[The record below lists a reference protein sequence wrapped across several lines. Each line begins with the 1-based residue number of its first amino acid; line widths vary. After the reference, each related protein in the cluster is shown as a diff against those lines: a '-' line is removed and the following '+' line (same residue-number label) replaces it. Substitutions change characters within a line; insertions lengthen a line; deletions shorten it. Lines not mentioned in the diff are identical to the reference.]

1 MSLLIKAKPIQADSP
16 LLMNGLRHM
25 SQAVFLDS
33 ANTRER
39 YSFLGYDP
47 TEVLVIEND
56 QLSHFFLGKTEKKM
70 VDLKGLHPFNPV
82 LKMDRTIQKHLN
94 AFLSPRDHQ
103 IKYENDSISQTWQ
116 KTPPPF
122 FGGAMGYIGYN
133 AFDTVTGLGSPSPL
147 PSLWL
152 GFFSQCIVIDHS
164 TNTAMHYAIE
174 TALREPQGPLLRPEA
189 LEGPPPYH
197 LGQPQWAMTQAEFE
211 AAVRRGQQHIY
222 EGDCYQLNLSHRISR
237 PFTGDP
243 VSLYADMRRQDPQP
257 FGALIKT
264 KYGHILSFSPEQFFQ
279 VSNGQISTS
288 PIKGTAKRSADP
300 TEDAHVAE
308 TLRHCTKNDA
318 ELMMIVDLLRNDIG
332 QCCEIGSVSVP
343 VPKELHSFAHVHH
356 LMGTITGT
364 LRQDSTPSTLLHAMF
379 PGGSITG
386 APKHRVRE
394 LIAEIET
401 VPRHVYTG
409 SIGYWGLGGHVNTSI
424 AIRTCYQEGDMMHYH
439 TGAGITADSD
449 PTAEWEETLA
459 KAKGFLNA

>member
-1 MSLLIKAKPIQADSP
+1 MSLLIKAKPIQAGSQF
-16 LLMNGLRHM
+16 LLNCLRHM

-33 ANTRER
+33 ASLANGQR
-39 YSFLGYDP
+39 YSFLGYDLS
-47 TEVLVIEND
+47 EVFE
-56 QLSHFFLGKTEKKM
+56 
-70 VDLKGLHPFNPV
+70 LKGLPTFNAIEPNK
-82 LKMDRTIQKHLN
+82 LD
-94 AFLSPRDHQ
+94 AFLRPRDY
-103 IKYENDSISQTWQ
+103 IIVYEEEDPISQAWQ
-116 KTPPPF
+116 KNPPPF
-122 FGGAMGYIGYN
+122 FGGAMGYVGYN
-133 AFDTVTGLGSPSPL
+133 AFDTTDNTSPAPL
-147 PSLWL
+147 PSVWL

-197 LGQPQWAMTQAEFE
+197 IGKPEWSMTQAQFE
-211 AAVRRGQQHIY
+211 AAVRRGKHHIH

-237 PFTGDP
+237 PFEGDP
-243 VSLYADMRRQDPQP
+243 ISLYEDMRRQDPQP
-257 FGALIKT
+257 FGAVIKT
-264 KYGHILSFSPEQFFQ
+264 DYGHILSFSPEQFFQ
-279 VSNGQISTS
+279 VSQGQISTS
-288 PIKGTAKRSADP
+288 PIKGTAKRSANP
-300 TEDAHVAE
+300 TEDANIAE
-308 TLRHCTKNDA
+308 RLLHCSKNDA

-343 VPKELHSFAHVHH
+343 TPKSLHSFAHVHH

-364 LRQDSTPSTLLHAMF
+364 LRHNTTPATLLKAMF

-394 LIAEIET
+394 LISDIET

-409 SIGYWGLGGHVNTSI
+409 SIGYWGLGGHVNTNI
-424 AIRTCYQEGDMMHYH
+424 AIRTCYQEGDMLHYH

-459 KAKGFLNA
+459 KAKVFLGV